1 MTTGL
6 IKHNPLL
13 KKPVMTVLALAE
25 DITDRAAL
33 ETAAAAAW
41 DPSFSQTPGA
51 IIDVLVRGGHMAA
64 CSFVNGEPYEG
75 TLEDMQLD
83 ESVPD
88 DAVAEVRLS
97 LTDEGRALRTAY
109 EPERTV
115 ADLLES
121 RPQYDEVFRS
131 VVASCATE
139 AGATLPALEALIA
152 AFPVTGGTEKTKVYP
167 QYFID
172 ALETAGA
179 ITWDG
184 AWRATAAGRSLLA
197 S

>member
-1 MTTGL
+1 MTTDL

-25 DITDRAAL
+25 DVTDRAAL

-51 IIDVLVRGGHMAA
+51 IIDVLVRGGSMTA

-83 ESVPD
+83 ETVPD

-115 ADLLES
+115 AELLES

-131 VVASCATE
+131 VVSSCATE
-139 AGATLPALEALIA
+139 AGAALPTLEALIA
-152 AFPVTGGTEKTKVYP
+152 TFPVTGGAEKTKVYP

>member
-1 MTTGL
+1 MTTDL

-25 DITDRAAL
+25 DVTDRAAL

-51 IIDVLVRGGHMAA
+51 IIDVLVRGGSMAA

-83 ESVPD
+83 ENVPD

-115 ADLLES
+115 AELLES

-131 VVASCATE
+131 VVSSCDTE

-184 AWRATAAGRSLLA
+184 AWRTTAAGRSLLA